1 MTCQINNHSSCDT
14 SEIEPLVQDLF
25 QFANKRFGFKQAPAI
40 SFISDKDNHHILGK
54 TGYYD
59 PETMDIVIFADE
71 RHPKDM
77 MRSIAHE
84 LVHHKQNEMGM
95 FDRPTTAGAQ
105 YAQKDPHL
113 RKMEAEAYLKGNM
126 CFRDW
131 EDGYKAQHKDIF
143 YERRINKMSTKKWKN
158 KELNGLLNER
168 WGFSMDLGKLNEKI
182 KNPGPYIDGERTKA
196 GIDDDGDGEPN
207 KVDPDP
213 KDGNIT
219 SKNKSENKDKET
231 DKPEDKKKENSDD
244 EGKVLGVLEAEGGAA
259 GMDALVKQTK
269 LSKDEIRKIEKESDD
284 IQKHRDGDYIDM
296 TGLDLDEDKD
306 EEDKNENHCNTE
318 DQLREAVRKLI
329 RSKLRK

>member
-1 MTCQINNHSSCDT
+1 MTCQIKNYSSCDT

-25 QFANKRFGFKQAPAI
+25 QFANKRFRFKQAPAI

-95 FDRPTTAGAQ
+95 FDRPSTAGAQ

-168 WGFSMDLGKLNEKI
+168 WGFSMDLGKLNERKIEEEVPKHDPEKHGKI
-182 KNPGPYIDGERTKA
+182 KVQDGPGDFS
-196 GIDDDGDGEPN
+196 
-207 KVDPDP
+207 
-213 KDGNIT
+213 IT
-219 SKNKSENKDKET
+219 DQGKMVRAEAEEDN
-231 DKPEDKKKENSDD
+231 KPEDKKKENSDD
-244 EGKVLGVLEAEGGAA
+244 EGKVLGALEAEGGAA
-259 GMDALVKQTK
+259 DIDKLVDITG
-269 LSKDEIRKIEKESDD
+269 LPKDKVRKIEKESDD

-306 EEDKNENHCNTE
+306 EEEDKNENHCNTE
-318 DQLREAVRKLI
+318 DELREAIKKLI

>member
-1 MTCQINNHSSCDT
+1 MTCQINNYSSRDT

-25 QFANKRFGFKQAPAI
+25 QFANKRFAFKQAPAI
-40 SFISDKDNHHILGK
+40 SFISDKDNHNILGK

-77 MRSIAHE
+77 MRSVAHE

-168 WGFSMDLGKLNEKI
+168 WGFSMDLGKLNE
-182 KNPGPYIDGERTKA
+182 NQFA
-196 GIDDDGDGEPN
+196 NNDDLDGDEDGIP
-207 KVDPDP
+207 KWADPDDP
-213 KDGNIT
+213 AN
-219 SKNKSENKDKET
+219 NKKSD
-231 DKPEDKKKENSDD
+231 DKPKAKSKKKDKKKENSDD

-306 EEDKNENHCNTE
+306 EEEDKNENHCNTE
-318 DQLREAVRKLI
+318 DELREAIKKLI

>member
-1 MTCQINNHSSCDT
+1 MTCAIKNQSNYDT
-14 SEIEPLVQDLF
+14 SKFEPLVQDLY
-25 QFANKRFGFKQAPAI
+25 QFADQRFGFKHPPTI
-40 SFISDKDNHHILGK
+40 NFVSDDQNHPLLGK

-59 PETMDIVIFADE
+59 PNSMEITIFVDG

-77 MRSIAHE
+77 MRSISHE
-84 LVHHKQNEMGM
+84 FIHHKQNEMGM
-95 FDRPTTAGAQ
+95 FDRPTNTGAQ

-182 KNPGPYIDGERTKA
+182 KNAGPYIDGERATTVKDET
-196 GIDDDGDGEPN
+196 GKPIDMDGDGVPN
-207 KVDPDP
+207 KADPDP
-213 KDGNIT
+213 KDGSVT
-219 SKNKSENKDKET
+219 SEDKAE
-231 DKPEDKKKENSDD
+231 KKDKKKENSDD

-306 EEDKNENHCNTE
+306 EEEDKNENHCNTE
-318 DQLREAVRKLI
+318 DELREAIKKLI

>member
-1 MTCQINNHSSCDT
+1 MTCQIKNYSSCDT

-25 QFANKRFGFKQAPAI
+25 QFANKRFRFKQAPAI

-95 FDRPTTAGAQ
+95 FDRPSTAGAQ

-143 YERRINKMSTKKWKN
+143 YERRINKMST
-158 KELNGLLNER
+158 
-168 WGFSMDLGKLNEKI
+168 
-182 KNPGPYIDGERTKA
+182 
-196 GIDDDGDGEPN
+196 
-207 KVDPDP
+207 
-213 KDGNIT
+213 
-219 SKNKSENKDKET
+219 
-231 DKPEDKKKENSDD
+231 
-244 EGKVLGVLEAEGGAA
+244 
-259 GMDALVKQTK
+259 
-269 LSKDEIRKIEKESDD
+269 
-284 IQKHRDGDYIDM
+284 
-296 TGLDLDEDKD
+296 
-306 EEDKNENHCNTE
+306 
-318 DQLREAVRKLI
+318 
-329 RSKLRK
+329 